1 MTGPT
6 QRALGADADADA
18 ANLRGVQQ
26 VVAAA
31 LVGSAS
37 ADAISAAERLCQP
50 GQQPD
55 ADGLAVY
62 RNAFALRLRSALRDN
77 FEILARAL
85 GDEGFDALAAA
96 YVAAHPPT
104 QPSIRWLGDQLAD
117 FMSAP
122 AQIDSG
128 LTPHPALADLARMD
142 WALRGAFDAAD
153 APVLSR
159 QALAGV
165 AADDWPAL
173 VLMLHPSVAQC
184 ALQWDVTPAWHA
196 LHAAAEGDEPELP
209 APLANPQ
216 RLLVWRRGLDT
227 RWRSLTDPE
236 AALLL
241 AVSRGHNFGALCEQA
256 AALVPNADEAVPLVV
271 GALEQWLADGLV
283 SRLTSDSTAAG

>member
-1 MTGPT
+1 MTAPT
-6 QRALGADADADA
+6 ERALGADAAT
-18 ANLRGVQQ
+18 LRGQQQ

-31 LVGSAS
+31 LVGCAS
-37 ADAISAAERLCQP
+37 AGAVSAAVRLCQP

-62 RNAFALRLRSALRDN
+62 RNAYAVRLRSALRDN

-85 GDEGFDALAAA
+85 GDDGFDALTAA
-96 YVAAHPPT
+96 YVATHPPT

-142 WALRGAFDAAD
+142 WALRSAFDAAD

-159 QALAGV
+159 QALASV
-165 AADDWPAL
+165 APDDWPAL
-173 VLMLHPSVAQC
+173 VLVLHPSVGLC
-184 ALQWDVTPAWHA
+184 ALHWDVAPAWHA
-196 LHAAAEGDEPELP
+196 LRAAADGDEPELP
-209 APLANPQ
+209 APVARPHK
-216 RLLVWRRGLDT
+216 LLVWRRGLDT
-227 RWRSLTDPE
+227 QWRSLADAE
-236 AALLL
+236 AALLH
-241 AVSRGHNFGALCEQA
+241 AVALGQNFGALCEQA
-256 AALVPNADEAVPLVV
+256 AGLVPNADEAVPLVV

-283 SRLTSDSTAAG
+283 SRLASDSTTAG